1 MDAVA
6 FLPVIAYAA
15 RIALTG
21 GHKAIASARIEAVP
35 GEFIIAAIEQ
45 TEGPPDTLSPGQER
59 RTPPVSCQIFQESK
73 SLES

>member
-35 GEFIIAAIEQ
+35 GEFIIAGIE
-45 TEGPPDTLSPGQER
+45 
-59 RTPPVSCQIFQESK
+59 
-73 SLES
+73 